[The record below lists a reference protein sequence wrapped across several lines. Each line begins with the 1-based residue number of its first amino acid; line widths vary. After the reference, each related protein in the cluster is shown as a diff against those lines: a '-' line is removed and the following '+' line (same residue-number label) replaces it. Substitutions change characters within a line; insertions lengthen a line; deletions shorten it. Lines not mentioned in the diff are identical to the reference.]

1 MFGMF
6 PFLFNNNSNS
16 NNNYGRN
23 NGDEYNIFDTL
34 LSDDFMNGMVDQL
47 LSSDVVN
54 NLVGDML
61 DDDYDVELKDFGDYY
76 LIRGYLPGLTPK
88 DVSIDFEKNKAILTI
103 KRKKTYSNGRNS
115 MVTVVQ
121 TGGNCVKNF
130 YIGEVDVTKLK
141 ASFDNSL
148 LLITMPKIK
157 KLDNEVKNN
166 DTPTIIDVD
175 NYKIE

>member
-54 NLVGDML
+54 NLVSDML

-103 KRKKTYSNGRNS
+103 KRKKHIQ
-115 MVTVVQ
+115 MVEILWLQ
-121 TGGNCVKNF
+121 
-130 YIGEVDVTKLK
+130 
-141 ASFDNSL
+141 
-148 LLITMPKIK
+148 
-157 KLDNEVKNN
+157 
-166 DTPTIIDVD
+166 
-175 NYKIE
+175 